1 MHRLIKHKKVHYPV
15 SENLNSYLKKFGRMA
30 NLPLAY
36 EDLFNFDETMTV
48 YDRDDNPTLWETVIY
63 STSVNEDLEKR
74 LTKIYSLLI
83 ADGDTSII
91 EHLAVDRVDFCTY
104 ANSKPFRIRIIN
116 SFNDNYD
123 HFYIKRAD
131 SSRIY
136 GLEMEGI
143 LSPNRINY
151 LYDHTTL
158 IEEHIIGI
166 PGDQFIDTKMK
177 EDSINKVRLAKEF
190 VKFNERCFVSLLG
203 DMRSY
208 NYVVNVTPDVE
219 EEQYRVRPIDFD
231 QQSFEGDIKV
241 YLPQFFEENNV
252 IVQLCMDLLNP
263 KTVKQYQNEE
273 RSLIGKRFR
282 YSYEQIMRLLRCMM
296 SDTVSTPDNTEK
308 LKASLADFHKNKKFL
323 ECKSMGEVVH
333 QNIITL
339 VSKFDKK

>member
-1 MHRLIKHKKVHYPV
+1 MSRLIKHKKVHYPV
-15 SENLNSYLKKFGRMA
+15 SDQLSKYLKKFGRTA
-30 NLPLAY
+30 NLPLDY
-36 EDLFNFDETMTV
+36 EDLLSFNETMAV
-48 YDRDDNPTLWETVIY
+48 YDKDDNPTLWETVIY
-63 STSVNEDLEKR
+63 PSSILDDLEKK
-74 LTKIYSLLI
+74 LTKIYSQLI

-91 EHLAVDRVDFCTY
+91 EHLSVDRVDYCTY

-123 HFYIKRAD
+123 HFYIKKAD

-136 GLEMEGI
+136 GLELEGL

-151 LYDHTTL
+151 LHHSTTL

-166 PGDQFIDTKMK
+166 PGDQFIETKMK
-177 EDSINKVRLAKEF
+177 EKSINKVRLAKEF

-241 YLPQFFEENNV
+241 YLPQFFEENNE

-282 YSYEQIMRLLRCMM
+282 YSHEQIMRLLKCMV
-296 SDTVSTPDNTEK
+296 SDTVSTEENTKK
-308 LKASLADFHKNKKFL
+308 LKKALADFHKNKKFL
-323 ECKSMGEVVH
+323 ECTKMGEVVLE
-333 QNIITL
+333 NILTL
-339 VSKFDKK
+339 VGKQTNR

>member
-1 MHRLIKHKKVHYPV
+1 MSRLIKHKKVHYSV
-15 SENLNSYLKKFGRMA
+15 SDQLSDYLKKFGRTA
-30 NLPLAY
+30 KLPLTY
-36 EDLFNFDETMTV
+36 EDLLDFNETMAV
-48 YDRDDNPTLWETVIY
+48 YDKDDNPTLWQTCIY
-63 STSVNEDLEKR
+63 PTYISDNLEKS
-74 LTKIYSLLI
+74 LTKIYSQLI
-83 ADGDTSII
+83 ADGDISII
-91 EHLAVDRVDFCTY
+91 EHLSVDRVDYCTF

-123 HFYIKRAD
+123 HFYIKKAD

-136 GLEMEGI
+136 GLEMEGL

-151 LYDHTTL
+151 LFHESTL

-166 PGDQFIDTKMK
+166 PGDQFIETKMK
-177 EDSINKVRLAKEF
+177 AESINKVRLAKEF

-241 YLPQFFEENNV
+241 YLPQFFEENNE

-273 RSLIGKRFR
+273 RSLIGKRFK
-282 YSYEQIMRLLRCMM
+282 YSYEQIMRLIRCMK
-296 SDTVSTPDNTEK
+296 SDTVSTPENTEK
-308 LKASLADFHKNKKFL
+308 LKKSLADFHKNKSFL
-323 ECKSMGEVVH
+323 ECKGMGDVVLE
-333 QNIITL
+333 NIVTL
-339 VSKFDKK
+339 VGKFAKR

>member
-1 MHRLIKHKKVHYPV
+1 MHRLIKNKKIHYPV
-15 SENLNSYLKKFGRMA
+15 SRHLSAYLRKFGRMA
-30 NLPLAY
+30 DLPLSY
-36 EDLFNFDETMTV
+36 EDLLDFDETMAV
-48 YDRDDNPTLWETVIY
+48 YDKNDQPTLWKTVIY
-63 STSVNEDLEKR
+63 STTLNDDLEKK

-91 EHLAVDRVDFCTY
+91 QHLSVDRVDFCTY
-104 ANSKPFRIRIIN
+104 ANSRPFRIRIIN

-123 HFYIKRAD
+123 HFYIKKAD

-151 LYDHTTL
+151 LYDNSTL

-166 PGDQFIDTKMK
+166 PGDQFIDGKMQ
-177 EDSINKVRLAKEF
+177 EPSINRVRLAKEF

-231 QQSFEGDIKV
+231 QQSFEGNIKV
-241 YLPQFFEENNV
+241 YLPQFFEENNQ

-273 RSLIGKRFR
+273 RSLIGKRFL
-282 YSYEQIMRLLRCMM
+282 YSHEQIMRLLRCMM
-296 SDTVSTPDNTEK
+296 NDTISTPENTGE
-308 LKASLADFHKNKKFL
+308 LKAALANFHKNNKFL

-333 QNIITL
+333 QNISTV
-339 VSKFDKK
+339 VSKFVKN